1 MKPRASKIERLRHV
15 PLFAGLSRREIGDI
29 LRVSDQ
35 VEFFPGESI
44 VKHGLKA
51 NDFYLLLDGQARVT
65 VPGKRSRILR
75 AGDYFGEI
83 SVLDGG
89 SRTADIDA
97 VTHVTLLR
105 IERQAF
111 VKMLDDFGV
120 VARKIL
126 VVMCQRVRA
135 AESARPQY

>member
-1 MKPRASKIERLRHV
+1 MKPRASKIERLRRV
-15 PLFAGLSRREIGDI
+15 PLFAGLSRGEIADI
-29 LRVSDQ
+29 LRMSDEI
-35 VEFFPGESI
+35 EFFPGESI
-44 VKHGLKA
+44 VKRGLHA

-75 AGDYFGEI
+75 PGDYFGEI

-89 SRTADIDA
+89 PRTADIDA

-111 VKMLDDFGV
+111 VKLLDDIGR

-135 AESARPQY
+135 AEGARPQY